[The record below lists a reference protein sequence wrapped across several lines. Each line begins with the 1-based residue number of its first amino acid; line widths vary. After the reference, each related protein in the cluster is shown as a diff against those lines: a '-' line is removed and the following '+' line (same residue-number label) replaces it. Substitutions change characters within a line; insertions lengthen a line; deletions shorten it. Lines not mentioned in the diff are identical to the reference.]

1 MTIKTITSLNNQRVK
16 DAIKL
21 REHRQR
27 AKQGRFVI
35 DGPRE
40 ILQASRGNVQFS
52 ELFVC
57 EPLCKTSESRQL
69 LEQLN
74 ELSSTVWHVTP
85 DVFKKL
91 AFGDRLDG
99 VLAVAEASRRTLAE
113 LTVPNGE
120 LLAVLEGFEKPGN
133 VGAVLRSADGAGV
146 AAVIVADPRTDLYN
160 PNCIRASLGAIFTKP
175 VAEATTP
182 ETLAWLR
189 QRGSKIFA
197 ARLDAAQNYNA
208 VDYRASAAIVLGS
221 EAAGL
226 STAWNATDVRPIKLP
241 MHGTADSLNVSAAA
255 AVLFYEASRQR
266 NQMPGGIS

>member
-1 MTIKTITSLNNQRVK
+1 MTIKTITSLNNQRIK

-27 AKQGRFVI
+27 ARQGRFVI

-40 ILQASRGNVQFS
+40 ILQAARGNVQFS

-57 EPLCKTSESRQL
+57 EPLCKMSESRRL
-69 LEQLN
+69 LEQLDG
-74 ELSSTVWHVTP
+74 SSATVWHVTTE
-85 DVFKKL
+85 VFEKL

-99 VLAVAEASRRTLAE
+99 VVAVGETPRRTLAE
-113 LTVPNGE
+113 LTVPDDE
-120 LLAVLEGFEKPGN
+120 LAAVLEGFEKPGN

-160 PNCIRASLGAIFTKP
+160 PNCIRASLGTIFTTR
-175 VAEATTP
+175 VAVATTAEA
-182 ETLAWLR
+182 LAWLR

-197 ARLDAAQNYNA
+197 ARLDATQKYDA
-208 VDYRASAAIVLGS
+208 VDYRSSAAIVLGS
-221 EAAGL
+221 EAGGL
-226 STAWNATDVRPIKLP
+226 SNAWQAADVTPIKLP

-255 AVLFYEASRQR
+255 AVLFYEAARQR
-266 NQMPGGIS
+266 DAHPG